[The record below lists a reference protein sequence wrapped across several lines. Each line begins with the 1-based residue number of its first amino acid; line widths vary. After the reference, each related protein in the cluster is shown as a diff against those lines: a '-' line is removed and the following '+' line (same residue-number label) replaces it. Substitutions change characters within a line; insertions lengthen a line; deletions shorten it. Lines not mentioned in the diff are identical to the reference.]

1 MWELYHMTLIVELH
15 PWVNKK
21 KMHQVLII
29 HKLILSLFSFKKFF
43 NTNLNLILLYVSANK
58 N

>member
-1 MWELYHMTLIVELH
+1 MTLIVELH